1 MMKCIDGSSSL
12 RAIAKQSLIYLRLLL
27 AQKKRHRND
36 GIYFSLLTKI
46 FSIVFIFLLAS
57 VSSFAQKKNKK
68 ELSENEKAKATA
80 VFIEASKERLLG
92 NPANAADLFKE
103 CLKIDPNNA
112 AAMYELATIYFNSR
126 KDQEAVELINGA
138 IKIEPKNEWYRMLLA
153 DIYSQLGRNED
164 AAKVLETLVNDF
176 PKKPEFLYEW
186 ATELLKAG
194 KYEDAIKVYDRIEN
208 SIGVTEE
215 ISIQKHSIYLS
226 VKQSDK
232 AAGEIKKLIE
242 TFPSNTRYLGIL
254 ADLYLSLNKKDEA
267 FALYEKMEK
276 MNPSDPLLHLSLA
289 NYYREKGDK
298 EKSYQELKKAF
309 QNPDLDIDTKI
320 NILLSYYV
328 ITEINKELTSQALE
342 LTTILVEAHPKEA
355 KAHAMNADFL
365 FREGKMKEAQE
376 AFRATIKLDNSKFL
390 VWSSLLQVDYNLGDY
405 EGLLKESD
413 EALELFP
420 TQAIVYLFNG
430 IANMQF
436 KKYDE
441 AIAILN
447 SGVGYAKKDRQLST
461 QFYSSLGDAYNFVK
475 KYKES
480 DAAYE
485 KALEIDSDNS
495 TVLNNYAYYLSLR
508 KENMD
513 KAEEMSKKSNELE
526 PNNASFQDT
535 YGWIMY
541 QQGKYKEA
549 KEWIDK
555 ALKSSEKPSG
565 VEFEHYGDALWQLG
579 EKAAAKEYWN
589 KAKAAGGGSDLLER
603 KVSEGKLVE

>member
-1 MMKCIDGSSSL
+1 MSL
-12 RAIAKQSLIYLRLLL
+12 RKKISAL
-27 AQKKRHRND
+27 A
-36 GIYFSLLTKI
+36 
-46 FSIVFIFLLAS
+46 FIFLLVT

-68 ELSENEKAKATA
+68 EISDTDHAKATA
-80 VFIEASKERLLG
+80 IFIEASKERLLG

-103 CLKIDPNNA
+103 CLKVDPNNA
-112 AAMYELATIYFNSR
+112 AAMYELATIYFNAR
-126 KDQEAVELINGA
+126 KDNEAIEQISNA

-153 DIYSQLGRNED
+153 DIYSQLGKNEE
-164 AAKVLETLVNDF
+164 AAKVFETLVNDF

-186 ATELLKAG
+186 ATELLKAN
-194 KYEDAIKVYDRIEN
+194 KYEDAIKVYNRIEN
-208 SIGVTEE
+208 NIGVTEE

-226 VKQSDK
+226 LKQTEK
-232 AAGEIKKLIE
+232 AIEEIKKLIE
-242 TFPSNTRYLGIL
+242 TFPGNTRYLGIL
-254 ADLYLSLNKKDEA
+254 ADLYLSMNKKDEA
-267 FALYEKMEK
+267 FALYEKMET

-289 NYYREKGDK
+289 NYYREKGNK
-298 EKSYQELKKAF
+298 EKSYEELKKAF

-328 ITEINKELTSQALE
+328 ITEVNKELTSQALE
-342 LTTILVEAHPKEA
+342 LTKILVETHPKEA
-355 KAHAMNADFL
+355 KAHAMHADFL

-390 VWSSLLQVDYNLGDY
+390 VWSSLLQVDYNLADY
-405 EGLLKESD
+405 EGLLKESND
-413 EALELFP
+413 ALELFP

-447 SGVGYAKKDRQLST
+447 SGVAYAKKDKQLST

-475 KYKES
+475 KHKES

-485 KALEIDSDNS
+485 KALELDPENS

-508 KENMD
+508 KESMD
-513 KAEEMSKKSNELE
+513 KAEAMSKKSNDLE
-526 PNNASFQDT
+526 PGNASFQDT

-541 QQGKYKEA
+541 QQGKFAEA

-565 VEFEHYGDALWQLG
+565 VEYEHYGDALWQSG
-579 EKAAAKEYWN
+579 EKEAAKEYWN
-589 KAKAAGGGSDLLER
+589 KAKVAGGGSDLLER
-603 KVSEGKLVE
+603 KVNEGKLVE